1 MSDTRLAGHGLTK
14 ENLLASLPPALMGD
28 ASMRALAGAVAEVLA
43 QRPDEIDGARLY
55 PRIGELDGPLLD
67 VLAQDFKVDWWDSG
81 YSLEEKRR
89 TLQSSWQVHKT
100 LGTKAAVERAASAVY
115 PHTTVQEWFEYGGKP
130 YFFKLDVGLPDGVW
144 DPEAKRRLMWGLHHY
159 KNLRSHMEAVE
170 FHLPPVVLENRQA
183 FYFSL
188 LTVALWA
195 RNRGALALPRLLVGA
210 RVSGLAG
217 TALALLLR
225 APVRT
230 AERLSLARLAL
241 LFPLTEETCA
251 LLEGL
256 RIQAGRA
263 CQSDFAQ
270 TALALLLGAWG
281 HQAQSLALARMALL
295 SSAAAETQARLDSLR
310 IWAGW
315 VRQADLTE
323 AALALQGS
331 VANPRCF
338 AMPGFRAGFRERT
351 ASRVS
356 LPRAAI
362 QARAENPQSNTV
374 YMTRT
379 DLRWFNGTHQL
390 NGTRRFNAGI
400 KRSEL

>member
-170 FHLPPVVLENRQA
+170 FHLPPVVLENRQG

-210 RVSGLAG
+210 RVSGPAG

-241 LFPLTEETCA
+241 LAPLAEETRA
-251 LLEGL
+251 RLGGL
-256 RIQAGRA
+256 RIQAGRVQQPGLVHA
-263 CQSDFAQ
+263 S
-270 TALALLLGAWG
+270 
-281 HQAQSLALARMALL
+281 
-295 SSAAAETQARLDSLR
+295 
-310 IWAGW
+310 
-315 VRQADLTE
+315 
-323 AALALQGS
+323 LALQGAA
-331 VANPRCF
+331 ANPRRF
-338 AMPGFRAGFRERT
+338 AMPGFGAGFRVEGAGRL
-351 ASRVS
+351 A
-356 LPRAAI
+356 LPSI
-362 QARAENPQSNTV
+362 VVGARSGNPQSSTV
-374 YMTRT
+374 YLART
-379 DLRWFNGTHQL
+379 DLRRFNGTHQF
-390 NGTRRFNAGI
+390 NGARRFNAGI